1 MRKEVR
7 EMIERIETI
16 LDGEGAR
23 DLALLALRAGL
34 AAVFVF
40 HGSQKLFGW
49 FGGYGLEGTA
59 GWMDGLGIPFPM
71 LSAALAGGTEFF
83 GGLALAAGIF
93 ARLVALPLIF
103 TMIVAM
109 ATAHSGF
116 DASAG
121 GIEYPLTLAIA
132 LASIAIQGPGKL
144 GLSHLRASPESAG
157 AARARQA
164 D

>member
-1 MRKEVR
+1 MRDEIR
-7 EMIERIETI
+7 DTIERIETI
-16 LDGEGAR
+16 LDGESAR
-23 DLALLALRAGL
+23 DLALLALRTGL

-40 HGSQKLFGW
+40 HGAQKLFGW

-59 GWMDGLGIPFPM
+59 GWMGGLGIPFPM

-83 GGLALAAGIF
+83 GGLALAAGLL

-116 DASAG
+116 DAAAG

-132 LASIAIQGPGKL
+132 LASIAIQGPGRLTL
-144 GLSHLRASPESAG
+144 GRLAGETDIARDSRAQGSA
-157 AARARQA
+157 
-164 D
+164 